1 MKEGD
6 LRPVPGE
13 GRDDMTDAPH
23 ASTDDAETARL
34 RGADIATGLVLA
46 IVAVLMIAEALTY
59 PLEGTY
65 AGVRN
70 AWYVSP
76 ALFPLMIGGMLL
88 ILSAGLVAVA
98 ARDRARL
105 RAGAAPRAPGQ
116 AGRSTGREA
125 WFIATLLAAYIVEL
139 VPRVDF
145 PSATALFLFVF
156 MAGYIVEGRLRM
168 ALAGC
173 LVLPSLLAFAV
184 AMAGAWPAPRS
195 GAQFVLDGGI
205 LATFLAACLLALR
218 VAETE
223 DRRRLR
229 TAAVTSTVTAVLLS
243 AIFRHGLLVPLPR
256 EGLGAITME
265 RVAAM
270 LSRLAG

>member
-1 MKEGD
+1 
-6 LRPVPGE
+6 
-13 GRDDMTDAPH
+13 MTDTPH
-23 ASTDDAETARL
+23 PPNNDAETARL
-34 RGADIATGLVLA
+34 RGADIATGAVLA

-88 ILSAGLVAVA
+88 ILSAGLITVA
-98 ARDRARL
+98 ARERARL
-105 RAGAAPRAPGQ
+105 RARAAPGAPAH

-125 WFIATLLAAYIVEL
+125 WFIAALLAAYIVGL

-145 PSATALFLFVF
+145 PAATALFLFVF
-156 MAGYIVEGRLRM
+156 MAGYIVEGRLRI
-168 ALAGC
+168 ALAAC
-173 LVLPSLLAFAV
+173 LVVPSLLAFAV

-195 GAQFVLDGGI
+195 SGQFVLDGAVAAVV
-205 LATFLAACLLALR
+205 LATCLLALR
-218 VAETE
+218 FAEGE
-223 DRRRLR
+223 ERRRLR
-229 TAAVTSTVTAVLLS
+229 TAAITSVVTAILLS

-256 EGLGAITME
+256 EGLGAVAME